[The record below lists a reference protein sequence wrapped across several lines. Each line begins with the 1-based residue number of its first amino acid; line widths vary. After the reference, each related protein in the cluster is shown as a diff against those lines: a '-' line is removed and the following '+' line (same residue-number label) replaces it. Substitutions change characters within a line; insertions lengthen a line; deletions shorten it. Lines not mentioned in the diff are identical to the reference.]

1 MGRMLSEAHWQRNP
15 PSSAAPAFELFFPL
29 NMKLLVVH
37 MECGAQ
43 AWLSGNRHGQ
53 CINFVKAQSTYIF
66 GVLQKSRYLRFRIF
80 GSQAGFDLQGPPFG
94 VLSKEPTFNENP

>member
-80 GSQAGFDLQGPPFG
+80 GSSEILIFGDLH
-94 VLSKEPTFNENP
+94 NNPGSRA